1 MNDSAVHHS
10 TYRRLLGYATKYW
23 KVFALSIVSMVVV
36 AAMAAAFAA
45 LMKPL
50 MDDGFINRDA
60 ATIQWIP
67 FAVIGIYL
75 VRAVA
80 AFVSTYGVS
89 WIGRNI
95 ILELRREM
103 FNNMLLFPKSYY
115 DKATTGEMIAKFT
128 FDVEQV
134 ANAATKVI
142 TILVRDSFTALGL
155 VAWMFYLNPYLAGT
169 FVIVGPII
177 AFLIAIVSRRFRKI
191 SKRIQG
197 SMGSISRVLE
207 ESIKAQLV
215 VKIFGGGD
223 YESEQFDKVNEHN
236 RRQNLRLTMTSALS
250 TPIIQLIIAI
260 ALAVI
265 IYIATL
271 PGMIE
276 NITPGIFT
284 SFMVAMFMLFAPV
297 RQLTMINA
305 ELQRGIAAADSV
317 FEFIDQ
323 LQETDHGEVEVDRVR
338 GAIRFD
344 HVDFRYNP
352 DSKLVLHDIN
362 LAIEPGQT
370 VAFVGRSGSGKSSLL
385 NLIPRMY
392 DVSSGRVL
400 LDDVDIQD
408 YTLKNL
414 RSHIA
419 YVGQD
424 IVLFNDTIE
433 HNIAYGAL
441 GNCTH
446 EQVVEAARQ
455 AHALEFIEATAN
467 GFDTIVGERGVM
479 LSGGQRQRIA
489 IARALLKNAP
499 VLILDEATS
508 ALDNESERYIQE
520 SLQTLMQNR
529 TTLVI
534 AHRLSTIENAD
545 LIVVLDEGRI
555 VESGAHEQLMANNS
569 HYAALHKMQFDES
582 ANPEQQA

>member
-1 MNDSAVHHS
+1 MSEAAAHPS
-10 TYRRLLGYATKYW
+10 TYRRLLDYALNYW
-23 KVFALSIVSMVVV
+23 KVFLLSVLSMVVV

-50 MDDGFINRDA
+50 MDDGFIQRDA
-60 ATIQWIP
+60 DTIQWIP
-67 FAVIGIYL
+67 FAVVGIYL

-80 AFVSTYGVS
+80 AFISTYGVS

-103 FNNMLLFPKSYY
+103 FNNMLQFPNAYY

-155 VAWMFYLNPYLAGT
+155 IAWMFYLNAYLATT
-169 FVIVGPII
+169 FAIIGP
-177 AFLIAIVSRRFRKI
+177 LIAMLIVLVSKRFRKI

-197 SMGSISRVLE
+197 SMGNISRVLE
-207 ESIKAQLV
+207 ESIKAQQV
-215 VKIFGGGD
+215 VKIFGGSD
-223 YESEQFDKVNEHN
+223 YESAQFDKVNEHN
-236 RRQNLRLTMTSALS
+236 RRQNLKLTMTSALS
-250 TPIIQLIIAI
+250 TPIIQLIVAI

-276 NITPGIFT
+276 NITPGVFT

-305 ELQRGIAAADSV
+305 ELQRGIAAAGSV
-317 FEFIDQ
+317 FAFIDQ
-323 LQETDHGEVEVDRVR
+323 QQEQDQGQHEVDRVQ
-338 GAIRFD
+338 GEIVFD
-344 HVDFRYNP
+344 KVGFRYNP
-352 DSKLVLHDIN
+352 DGKPVLQDIQ

-370 VAFVGRSGSGKSSLL
+370 VAFVGRSGSGKTSLL
-385 NLIPRMY
+385 NLLPRMY
-392 DVSSGRVL
+392 DVSSGRIL
-400 LDDVDIQD
+400 LDGIDINN
-408 YTLKNL
+408 YTLQNL

-441 GNCTH
+441 EDCSH
-446 EQVVEAARQ
+446 EQVIRAAEQ
-455 AHALEFIEATAN
+455 AHALEFIQATAN
-467 GFDTIVGERGVM
+467 GFDTVVGERGVM

-520 SLQTLMQNR
+520 SLQVLMQNR

-534 AHRLSTIENAD
+534 AHRLSTIEHAD
-545 LIVVLDEGRI
+545 LIVVLEAGRI
-555 VESGAHEQLMANNS
+555 VETGTHQQLLARGQ
-569 HYAALHKMQFDES
+569 HYAALHKMQF
-582 ANPEQQA
+582 EQSSQTPVA

>member
-1 MNDSAVHHS
+1 MSDSAAHSS
-10 TYRRLLGYATKYW
+10 TYRRLLAYALKYW
-23 KVFALSIVSMVVV
+23 QVFLLSVICMVVV
-36 AAMAAAFAA
+36 ASMAAAFAA

-50 MDDGFINRDA
+50 MDDGFIDRDPV
-60 ATIQWIP
+60 TIQLIP
-67 FAVIGIYL
+67 LAVIAIYV

-103 FNNMLLFPKSYY
+103 FDNMLQFPKSYY
-115 DKATTGEMIAKFT
+115 DQATTGEMIAKYT

-155 VAWMFYLNPYLAGT
+155 IAWMFYLNPYLAGT
-169 FVIVGPII
+169 FAIVGPVI
-177 AFLIAIVSRRFRKI
+177 AFLIVLVSRRFRKI
-191 SKRIQG
+191 SQRIQG

-215 VKIFGGGD
+215 VKIFGSSD
-223 YESEQFDKVNEHN
+223 YESGQFERVNQHN
-236 RRQNLRLTMTSALS
+236 RRQNLKLTMTSALS

-276 NITPGIFT
+276 NITPGVFT

-297 RQLTMINA
+297 RQLTLINA
-305 ELQRGIAAADSV
+305 ELQRGIAAAGSV
-317 FEFIDQ
+317 FSFIDQ
-323 LQETDHGEVEVDRVR
+323 LQEADHGRHQSERVS
-338 GAIRFD
+338 GDIRFEQ
-344 HVDFRYNP
+344 VGFRYRP
-352 DSKLVLHDIN
+352 DSKQVLQDID
-362 LAIEPGQT
+362 LHIEPGQT
-370 VAFVGRSGSGKSSLL
+370 VAFVGRSGSGKSSLI

-392 DVSSGRVL
+392 DVSTGRIL
-400 LDDVDIQD
+400 LDGVDVRD
-408 YTLKNL
+408 YRLKNL

-455 AHALEFIEATAN
+455 AHALEFIEATAD
-467 GFDTIVGERGVM
+467 GFDTVVGERGVM

-508 ALDNESERYIQE
+508 ALDNESERFIQD
-520 SLQTLMQNR
+520 SLHTLMQNR

-545 LIVVLDEGRI
+545 LIVVLGEGRI
-555 VESGAHEQLMANNS
+555 VETGTHAQLLAANN
-569 HYAALHKMQFDES
+569 HYAALHRMQFDDNRPPGT
-582 ANPEQQA
+582 A

>member
-1 MNDSAVHHS
+1 MSDSAVHHS
-10 TYRRLLGYATKYW
+10 TYRRLLGYAIKYW

-236 RRQNLRLTMTSALS
+236 RRQNLKLTMTSALS

-323 LQETDHGEVEVDRVR
+323 LQETDHGEVEVERVR

-352 DSKLVLHDIN
+352 DSKLVLQDID

-400 LDDVDIQD
+400 LDDVDIHD

-455 AHALEFIEATAN
+455 AHALEFVEATAN

-555 VESGAHEQLMANNS
+555 VESGKHEQLMANNS

-582 ANPEQQA
+582 ANPDPKA